1 MSYTFSRRDFMKYSA
16 VAAVAVAGSSM
27 FTGCGSISNPNRPS
41 ATYDA
46 AHDSE
51 LSFGGKSGGILGFGG
66 TADSQTLLANA
77 TYVIGTNTLTLPFK
91 HVAVSQGASCKGYS
105 YQIDIIDKDDKYKA
119 YIRVA
124 DENILANEVLMQ
136 AWKKQ
141 KTKEGTLLKI
151 SKPVEILFSWLD
163 EHPYISIKQFCRIA
177 HINYYAARNILSDL
191 MAMGAM
197 EYVVIDKCIA
207 YKRIA

>member
-1 MSYTFSRRDFMKYSA
+1 MIEAASKMYTHPE
-16 VAAVAVAGSSM
+16 VP
-27 FTGCGSISNPNRPS
+27 FTAKRWDVNGKTVLEVYIAPS
-41 ATYDA
+41 DEKP
-46 AHDSE
+46 H
-51 LSFGGKSGGILGFGG
+51 
-66 TADSQTLLANA
+66 TA
-77 TYVIGTNTLTLPFK
+77 P
-91 HVAVSQGASCKGYS
+91 
-105 YQIDIIDKDDKYKA
+105 DKDDKYKA

-163 EHPYISIKQFCRIA
+163 EHPYISIKQFCCIA